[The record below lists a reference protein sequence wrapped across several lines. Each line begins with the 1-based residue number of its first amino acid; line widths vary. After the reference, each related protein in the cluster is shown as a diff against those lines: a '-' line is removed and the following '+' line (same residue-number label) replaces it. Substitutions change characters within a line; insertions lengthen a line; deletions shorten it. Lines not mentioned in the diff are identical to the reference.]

1 MATATKTN
9 TTPQPTHPIRAA
21 LQNPAVAGIA
31 LFIYIVGILF
41 ILLNLDRRD
50 PWFPLHTTLAFPPL
64 VLAPFLV
71 MGSSLPRRVKFISIG
86 ILLVVVVPLI
96 GIYDSTY
103 LELIIQICI
112 FSALALGL
120 NIVVGYAGLL
130 DLGYMAFFLVG
141 AYLWGIF
148 TSAAPTIVNL
158 NGMLVPADAFYAFVP
173 LGVVLAGFVGIL
185 LGLPVLRL
193 RGDYL
198 AIVTLGF
205 GEVLRILANNLND
218 PVNITNGAQGLH
230 GVGAPSAAFLVAP
243 ITQVAN
249 VLNYPLPAPIP
260 VAQQMLFYILS
271 IIIIGIIMVLA
282 NRLDDS
288 PIGRA
293 WTAIREDEV
302 AAIAM
307 GVPLVRMKL
316 MAFATGAACGG
327 AIGVLFAA
335 KQTFVSPESFA
346 LLQSIN
352 ILAMVIIGGMGG
364 IRGALFGAA
373 LVTLINLHVLT
384 NFALLINNLRNINY
398 VIPGAFIQL
407 MIVVGFG
414 LTAYLVWRSYRR
426 ARITLITLL
435 VIIIGLGVL
444 AFLAAGDF
452 PIANWPSQ
460 LTPDKYQRFV
470 FGILLVVM
478 MIFRPEGLLPAPR
491 RAMELHHDDP
501 EVDEIN
507 TEKEAG
513 INPLLK

>member
-1 MATATKTN
+1 MATAIKSKTPARPPLQ
-9 TTPQPTHPIRAA
+9 TA
-21 LQNPAVAGIA
+21 LQNPMVAGVG
-31 LFIYIVGILF
+31 LVIYVGVVLF
-41 ILLNLDRRD
+41 ILLTLNRRD

-64 VLAPFLV
+64 VLAPFLI
-71 MGSSLPRRVKFISIG
+71 MGSSLPRIAKVIFILV
-86 ILLVVVVPLI
+86 ILTAIVPII

-148 TSAAPTIVNL
+148 TSAAPTIVNE
-158 NGMLVPADAFYAFVP
+158 NGWLVSANAFYLFIP
-173 LGVVLAGFVGIL
+173 LGVVFAGMMGIL

-205 GEVLRILANNLND
+205 GEVLRVLANNLND

-230 GVGAPSAAFLVAP
+230 GVAAPSAAFLIEPIRGVETFLQTNFLPQLAVA
-243 ITQVAN
+243 A
-249 VLNYPLPAPIP
+249 PAPL
-260 VAQQMLFYILS
+260 AQQMLFYILG
-271 IIIIGIIMVLA
+271 IVLIGIIMLLA

-327 AIGVLFAA
+327 AIGVLYAA
-335 KQTFVSPESFA
+335 KQTFVSPESFS

-398 VIPGAFIQL
+398 IVSGSFIQ
-407 MIVVGFG
+407 IVIIVLFG
-414 LTAYLVWRSYRR
+414 LAAYLVWRAYRN
-426 ARITLITLL
+426 ARITRT
-435 VIIIGLGVL
+435 IGLIIVALLGIL
-444 AFLAAGDF
+444 ALISAGDF
-452 PIANWPSQ
+452 PIASWPSQ

-491 RAMELHHDDP
+491 RAMELKHDDEP
-501 EVDEIN
+501 IDEL
-507 TEKEAG
+507 TLEAEK
-513 INPLLK
+513 LK